1 MKYSII
7 PIFLFLIT
15 TSICIA
21 QPGDAPKD
29 SKPGS
34 CYAKCLI
41 NDYGILESQT
51 SFPIFIGDDAT
62 RVLLDTIEI
71 KSKESTVKWIKKKA
85 HRNCIEINPEDCL
98 VFCMVEIPNKV
109 DTIIVVVDTSATDD
123 YAWETFDT
131 SKSIVKG
138 NHTEWREIV
147 CGQEI
152 EDGFFNVLAAA
163 LDKNGYYVENWEEN
177 NVFTT
182 ELKVKLLEFQRANRL
197 PIGALDM
204 ETLKFLQLR

>member
-1 MKYSII
+1 MKYSIVL
-7 PIFLFLIT
+7 IFLFHIT

-41 NDYGILESQT
+41 NDYGILDGQT

-62 RVLLDTIEI
+62 GILLDTIEI
-71 KSKESTVKWIKKKA
+71 KSKESTIKWMKKKT
-85 HRNCIEINPEDCL
+85 HRNCLEINPEDCL
-98 VFCMVEIPNKV
+98 VFCMVEIPNKI
-109 DTIIVVVDTSATDD
+109 DTIIVVVDTSVTDD

-138 NHTEWREIV
+138 NHTEWREVV

-152 EDGFFNVLAAA
+152 EDGFFNTLAAA
-163 LDKNGYYVENWEEN
+163 LDKHGFYVVNWEEK
-177 NVFTT
+177 NVFMT
-182 ELKVKLLEFQRANRL
+182 ELKAKLQEFQRANRL
-197 PIGALDM
+197 PIGVLDL
-204 ETLKFLQLR
+204 ETLEYLGLR

>member
-1 MKYSII
+1 MKYSIVTF
-7 PIFLFLIT
+7 FLLIIQT
-15 TSICIA
+15 ALCNA

-29 SKPGS
+29 AKPGS

-51 SFPIFIGDDAT
+51 NFPVFVGEDAT
-62 RVLLDTIEI
+62 GILLDTIEI
-71 KSKESTVKWIKKKA
+71 KSKKSSVKWMKKQKD
-85 HRNCIEINPEDCL
+85 RNCLSIDPEDCL
-98 VFCMVEIPNKV
+98 MWCMVEIHERV
-109 DTIIVVVDTSATDD
+109 DSIIVVVDTSAKDE

-131 SKSIVKG
+131 SKSIIKG

-152 EDGFFNVLAAA
+152 EDNFINNLAAA
-163 LDKNGYYVENWEEN
+163 LDKNGYSVEDWQES
-177 NVFTT
+177 NVFTP
-182 ELKVKLLEFQRANRL
+182 ELKAKLQEFQRANRL

-204 ETLKFLQLR
+204 ETLEHLELR